1 MRCPSCQHEDS
12 RVIDSRTAGDAIRR
26 RRVCSGCGF
35 RFTTHERVE
44 LRMPW
49 VVKKAGM
56 REPWDREKL
65 LHGLRLACRKRP
77 ITEEQVTEAALSVE
91 RRVHTEAEVTTSHV
105 GEQVME
111 VLRGLDAVAY
121 VRFASVY
128 KAFESVE
135 QFADA
140 IRASARTH
148 EGAPPRGVGPSD
160 PAETS

>member
-1 MRCPSCQHEDS
+1 MRCPSCQHEES

-49 VVKKAGM
+49 VLKRSGE
-56 REPWDREKL
+56 REPWSREKL

-77 ITEEQVTEAALSVE
+77 ISESQVHDAALSVE
-91 RRVHTEAEVTTSHV
+91 RRIHTQSEVTTTAI

-111 VLRGLDAVAY
+111 VLRALDAVAY

-140 IRASARTH
+140 IRASERTQD
-148 EGAPPRGVGPSD
+148 GAPPRTGVPEGS
-160 PAETS
+160 